1 MYCGIVY
8 PYFSV
13 YSCRHQLIALFLS
26 LSSSYHRAT
35 HAESS
40 HLYTPTLFQLFHYQ
54 PFLLTVSTPR
64 VYILFILSAPC
75 LSPYRTTQW
84 NSTSENGPMM
94 LHADLSLL
102 YNFDIVDSQNRPSCL
117 ESQHCRHS
125 TDAGQ
130 VSDDTSPMFI
140 VQSVQ

>member
-1 MYCGIVY
+1 LL
-8 PYFSV
+8 YFCLQV
-13 YSCRHQLIALFLS
+13 VPITELY
-26 LSSSYHRAT
+26 T
-35 HAESS
+35 ESS
-40 HLYTPTLFQLFHYQ
+40 HLYTTALFQLLHALSTISTHCFHTAS
-54 PFLLTVSTPR
+54 LHSIIV
-64 VYILFILSAPC
+64 SAPC

-130 VSDDTSPMFI
+130 VSDDTTLMFPHLHFNNFI
-140 VQSVQ
+140 KFF